1 MNEIYIP
8 AATLEKLNGVWPKG
22 TRHEAKKQ
30 IIIPM
35 VGNGVPSAT
44 IVQMVKEKFP
54 EADEKEIVDLINW
67 AVKANPTPSGYGN
80 RTGTGAPP
88 NRQLLKPAS
97 KKPAARSPADQCD
110 WWLNGK
116 KTTPVELT
124 ATSPVAFKGSPVEQL
139 VEFFEMLYAP
149 DERLNIV
156 CRFTM
161 REEKANPQ
169 GGGKTMTRTE
179 WCDYF
184 KKSGIPQ
191 SDAGAWLRMNPCNP
205 GSGSDGAITD
215 VDVTAWAFMLLESD
229 VIPAETMMALFQNL
243 RLPIA
248 AVIKSGGKSVH
259 GWVKLNSAD
268 ETEYAAMVL
277 KVVSILKPFGLDAS
291 NKNPSRLSRLPSA
304 HRKIQAHGDGMQS
317 LLYLNP
323 AVKPLKLEDLAE
335 LEARLEMPL
344 ADEQPMRTM
353 VNQASRRYMELYEN
367 RGKLGVQVG
376 FREFDRDTGG
386 FKPGQM
392 TTIAAETNKGKS
404 TLLINMVYGALVA
417 GHGVAL
423 FTLEMDR
430 EEIMDL
436 LIANHCRVNRNVF
449 NTGYFNDGEIQ
460 KITAQ
465 SGVIGKFPL
474 WVFDD
479 AVMTVEDIDKRIGVL
494 VADGKIEIA
503 AIDYLQIV
511 SARDTR
517 APREQQV
524 AEIARDIRVMAK
536 RRKLPFIVLSQLN
549 DEGKLRESRVVGH
562 ESHNV
567 IQLDID
573 DGSMDVVKGR
583 RIRKKSYKLSYE
595 PEFARVTM
603 PFVDEVDVPKYNQ
616 NKD

>member
-1 MNEIYIP
+1 MSEIYIP
-8 AATLEKLNGVWPKG
+8 AATAEKLQGVYPKG
-22 TRHEAKKQ
+22 TRHQAK
-30 IIIPM
+30 IDIALPLI
-35 VGNGVPSAT
+35 GNGLPAAAV
-44 IVQMVKEKFP
+44 VQTLKERFP
-54 EADEKEIVDLINW
+54 EAGEKEIIDVVNW
-67 AVKANPTPSGYGN
+67 CVKTNPTPSGYGN
-80 RTGTGAPP
+80 KTGTGQPP
-88 NRQLLKPAS
+88 QRQLLRPVVKIPS
-97 KKPAARSPADQCD
+97 RSPADQCD

-116 KTTPVELT
+116 KVTTEELK
-124 ATSPVAFKGSPVEQL
+124 ATSPTPFAGTPVDEL
-139 VEFFEMLYAP
+139 ITFFEMLYAP
-149 DERLNIV
+149 DEKLNIV

-169 GGGKTMTRTE
+169 GGGKTLARTE

-184 KKSGIPQ
+184 KRSGIPE
-191 SDAGAWLRMNPCNP
+191 SEAGAWLRMNPCRP
-205 GSGSDGAITD
+205 GSGADGAITD
-215 VDVTAWAFMLLESD
+215 ADVTAWAFMLLESD

-243 RLPIA
+243 KLPIA

-277 KVVSILKPFGLDAS
+277 KVVNILKPFGLDAS

-304 HRKIQAHGDGMQS
+304 RRQIQNSGDGLQS

-323 AVKPLKLEDLAE
+323 ACKPLKLEDLAE

-344 ADEQPMRTM
+344 ADEQPMRAL
-353 VNQASRRYMELYEN
+353 VDQSSRRYQELYES
-367 RGKLGVQVG
+367 RGRLGVQVG

-404 TLLINMVYGALVA
+404 TLLINMVYGALMA

-436 LIANHCRVNRNVF
+436 IISNHCRVNRNVF
-449 NTGYFNDGEIQ
+449 NTGYFENGEID
-460 KITAQ
+460 KIIGQ
-465 SGVIGKFPL
+465 SGTIKKLPL

-494 VADGKIEIA
+494 AGKIQLA

-511 SARDTR
+511 SARD
-517 APREQQV
+517 AHMQREQQV

-536 RRKLPFIVLSQLN
+536 RRKIPFIVLSQLN

-567 IQLDID
+567 INLDID
-573 DGSMDVVKGR
+573 EGSMDVVKGR
-583 RIRKKSYKLSYE
+583 RIRKKSYKISYE

-603 PFVDEVDVPKYNQ
+603 PFVEEADVPKYTNHI
-616 NKD
+616 K